1 MYLLLVSLGQFEL
14 MVAPTLVD
22 TPMAFVSN
30 RKHLKVVTFLLASII
45 PKTILFLGL
54 IICAAIR
61 CMR

>member
-30 RKHLKVVTFLLASII
+30 RKHLKVVTFLLACFI
-45 PKTILFLGL
+45 PKTTLFLGL
-54 IICAAIR
+54 IFRAQLW
-61 CMR
+61 